1 MGDENGYKA
10 PVDKSNVER
19 ISNGIFA
26 FTMTLLARD
35 IVMPNINNAEA
46 ISQDMLLT
54 NILLSIAPKAFNYLT
69 TFSILALFW
78 MCFAQIYYNIK
89 AVDWKL
95 ISLNLICIML
105 IVFIPFT
112 NTFVILADN
121 PFISFLY
128 ECNLLL
134 VGLLYYMQWSYSS
147 KDYRLIHKSLTY
159 EEIRSLKRKIFLI
172 PAISLFAIV
181 LTLMDVDYGQSLYL
195 LGFALLFYLNTK
207 TTSH

>member
-1 MGDENGYKA
+1 MGDEDGYKA
-10 PVDKSNVER
+10 PIDKSNVER

-35 IVMPNINNAEA
+35 IVMPNIDNAEA

-54 NILLSIAPKAFNYLT
+54 NILLAIAPKALNYLT
-69 TFSILALFW
+69 AFAILALFW
-78 MCFAQIYYNIK
+78 MCFAQIYYNIR

-95 ISLNLICIML
+95 ISLNLFCIML

-112 NTFVILADN
+112 NTFVTLVDN

-134 VGLLYYMQWSYSS
+134 VGLLYYKQWSYAS
-147 KDYRLIHKSLTY
+147 KSYRLIHKSLTY
-159 EEIRSLKRKIFLI
+159 EEIRSLKRKISLI

-181 LTLMDVDYGQSLYL
+181 LTLLDVDYGQSLYL

-207 TTSH
+207 TASH